1 MRRVDEM
8 DLQTLLFM
16 FFGGLGI
23 FLFGIKYMGD
33 GLQKAAGDRLREILD
48 RFTTNPI
55 MGVFAGIFVTIL
67 LQTSTGTTVLTIGL
81 VNAGFMTLKQAI
93 GVIMGANIGTT
104 VTAFII
110 GIKISKFALPI
121 IAVGTFLIFFFKN
134 NKVNNYGQV
143 IFGFGALF
151 YGLNLMGDAMKPLRD
166 VQAFA
171 DLTVSM
177 SENALL
183 GVLIGTVFTMIVQSS
198 SASIGLLQTLYSQ
211 GLMDLQAALPV
222 LFGDNIGTT
231 ITAVLASLGA
241 SIAARRAALTHV
253 IFNLIG
259 TVIVLILFIPYLY
272 LIGRLQDLLALNPEM
287 TIAFAHGIFNVS
299 NTLIQLPF
307 IAMLAIIVTKIIP
320 GQDSAIEYKAL
331 HLDERFIRESPS
343 IALGQGKKEV
353 LRMAE
358 LSEKGLEAVGEY
370 MKTHDKKHGEL
381 IPQFEDAIN
390 NLDRKITDYLVQ
402 LSSHSLSNEDSRLHS
417 TLMDTIRD
425 IERIGDHMENIMELV
440 ESQLANKVKFSDSA
454 IADLDEM
461 FDLTLSTVRQSF
473 KSLETNNIEEARSV
487 LEKEEKIDKME
498 RDLRKKHIARVNEN
512 KCTGSAGIIY
522 VDIVSNLERIG
533 DHAVNIAEV
542 VIGEE

>member
-1 MRRVDEM
+1 M
-8 DLQTLLFM
+8 DLQTILFM
-16 FFGGLGI
+16 FLGGLGI

-33 GLQKAAGDRLREILD
+33 GLQKAAGDRLRDILD
-48 RFTTNPI
+48 RFTTNPL
-55 MGVFAGIFVTIL
+55 MGVLAGIVVTVL

-110 GIKISKFALPI
+110 GIKISNYALPI
-121 IAVGTFLIFFFKN
+121 IALGTFLIFFFKN
-134 NKVNNYGQV
+134 NKVNNLGQV

-151 YGLNLMGDAMKPLRD
+151 YGLNLMGDAMKPLRE

-177 SENALL
+177 SDNALL
-183 GVLIGTVFTMIVQSS
+183 GVLIGTVFTVIVQSS

-259 TVIVLILFIPYLY
+259 TIIVLLVFRPFVF
-272 LIGRLQDLLALNPEM
+272 LIGKLQESLTLNPEM

-307 IAMLAIIVTKIIP
+307 IAILAIIVTKIIP
-320 GQDSAIEYKAL
+320 GQDSAIDYKAH

-358 LSEKGLEAVGEY
+358 LSEKGLESVGEY
-370 MKTHDKKHGEL
+370 LKTQDKKHGEL

-390 NLDRKITDYLVQ
+390 NLDRKITDYLVK
-402 LSSHSLSNEDSRLHS
+402 LSSHPLSSEDSKLHS

-440 ESQLANKVKFSDSA
+440 QSQVANKVKFSDSA
-454 IADLDEM
+454 VSDLDEM
-461 FDLTLSTVRQSF
+461 FDLTLSTVKQSF
-473 KSLETNNIEEARSV
+473 KALELNDETEARAV

-498 RDLRKKHIARVNEN
+498 RDLRKKHIARLNAN

-522 VDIVSNLERIG
+522 VDIVSNFERIG
-533 DHAVNIAEV
+533 DHAVNIAQV
-542 VIGEE
+542 VLSEE

>member
-1 MRRVDEM
+1 M